1 MFRMTGKGCWV
12 QNYRISM
19 PSLFKLYIPL
29 SFHQGG
35 RDCDALTPSASSG
48 QALTL
53 SQRER
58 GLFGVPAF
66 APLLGD
72 YAAVYDEFAAGYE
85 G

>member
-1 MFRMTGKGCWV
+1 MFRMTGKRCCV
-12 QNYRISM
+12 QNDRISK

-58 GLFGVPAF
+58 GLFG
-66 APLLGD
+66 LLGD